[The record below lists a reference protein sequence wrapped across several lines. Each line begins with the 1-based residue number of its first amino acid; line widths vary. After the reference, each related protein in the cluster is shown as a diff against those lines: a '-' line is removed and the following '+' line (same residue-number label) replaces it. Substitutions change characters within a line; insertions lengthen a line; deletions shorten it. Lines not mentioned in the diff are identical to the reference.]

1 MQQATRVCF
10 YCLHKIW
17 LLLAIGLVL
26 LATLVSVLRLAL
38 PYADSY
44 KHHLENL
51 LANQLGTPVQI
62 AEISA
67 GWQKLGPAMVL
78 NQMQLGSPQQGVQLS
93 IEQTRVHF
101 DFWQSLRSLQL
112 RAEHFELRG
121 LRYAIDSSTLLNR
134 PQTNQPLDAVPAI
147 NALEQLFFRQLNH
160 FTLLDSE
167 LVLTADGSDDI
178 VISVDKLDWRNEG
191 ERHQG
196 IGELAVADIT
206 GNTLSFIID
215 LYGPSLDQAFGQIFL
230 ESRELDILPW
240 FQQSLP
246 QTGRLDQADIN
257 FQAWGRVD
265 KGEIQR
271 FQIELADNSLS
282 WQRQGQAHQLKLG
295 PGQLLWY
302 PTENGW
308 SLYSG
313 PLALSDGQALWPEL
327 TVQLHKKSVGWH
339 GQLQQLKLDA
349 LAPLSQLLSDEIPQ
363 LARLTTTEL
372 QGELNQAQWQ
382 LQSRDN
388 WQLQGQL
395 TNLSKTSSN
404 ELPGLNA
411 LDGKFWAASHAAGL
425 TLSGQQ
431 SELQWPGMFSA
442 PIPYQ
447 QLQLSLLARKNTAGI
462 WQIQLPSLQLDTADF
477 SLTGSMQWSM
487 QQQPELSLFAV
498 LTGARAS
505 EVGRYLPLRYLPEK
519 TREYLSNAIIDGQLE
534 QAAVLWQGQPAQY
547 PFADAEG
554 IFQVE
559 AKVNDASFQFNPQWP
574 SLEQLNSRLWFE
586 NAAMQIST
594 DSASIAGIPLQGVVK
609 ADIAN
614 LLDAEYLTIEIDSEL
629 QLSEATGLINASPLR
644 DNLGKVLRQ
653 LAPTGAAQ
661 ADIALQLGLRQPAV
675 EASGTITLDKVS
687 LDLTAPQLA
696 IRQLTGEVSFRD
708 SDVNAENL
716 KFNWRELPVTASLD
730 GQQQADY
737 YQFNLAAEASNGS
750 SNVVQA
756 LWPDAAALVRG
767 ELDWQLALALQL
779 QSDDFSYNSTLSAD
793 LTNTALLLPAP
804 YQKATAT
811 RAKLN
816 IGAEGNSQQG
826 LLSLNYA
833 DQLYF
838 TAELD
843 HTDARVRRAN
853 LSLGPEN
860 AGINGPHFTID
871 VDVAHAELL
880 PWQQLLSEQL
890 VNRDQDDSGLM
901 PPLSRVRGR
910 IAKLGLVAGSA
921 LTNTV
926 FELEPGQDAWHLR
939 LHGTEIASRWAF
951 SHDWQQQG
959 LRAEID
965 YLHLPLPGNR
975 QNQAVAQT
983 PSDEAV
989 ALATPDEALPQLQAS
1004 LLTLPPLTV
1013 KCNDCSVGNYQ
1024 FGRLELAASGQ
1035 DDHWQLSEFNSRYKD
1050 NELAVQGNWFPDEQL
1065 GVTELSGRFQSPNL
1079 GALLNELQL
1088 TTGISGSRADMSFKL
1103 NWPAAPTQFELAKLN
1118 GQLQFNLG
1126 EGALTEVSD
1135 QGARLFSIFS
1145 LDSLVR
1151 KLRLD
1156 FRDVFSKG
1164 FFYNKM
1170 SGDLAIHKGVVQTS
1184 DTTID
1189 GVPGNLAIQGYADL
1203 VNSELDYQMSFS
1215 PKVTSSLPV
1224 IIAWMVNPATGLAA
1238 LALDEVFQSAE
1249 VISRINFTVTGTFEQ
1264 PVVTEVNRH
1273 STEVPVPVRIAQPE
1287 TVIDLEEQQ
1296 PRGD

>member
-1 MQQATRVCF
+1 M
-10 YCLHKIW
+10 
-17 LLLAIGLVL
+17 LAIGLVL
-26 LATLVSVLRLAL
+26 LATLVSILRLAL

-44 KHHLENL
+44 KHHLEDL
-51 LANQLGTPVQI
+51 LANQLGTEVQI

-67 GWQKLGPAMVL
+67 GWQKFGPAMVL
-78 NQMQLGSPQQGVQLS
+78 NQMQLGKPQQGVQLS
-93 IEQTRVHF
+93 IKQTRVHF
-101 DFWQSLRSLQL
+101 DFWQSLRSMQL

-134 PQTNQPLDAVPAI
+134 RQTTQPLDTAPAI

-167 LVLTADGSDDI
+167 LVLTAKGSDDI
-178 VISVDKLDWRNEG
+178 VIAVHKLDWRNEG

-215 LYGPSLDQAFGQIFL
+215 LYGATLDQAFGQIFL
-230 ESRELDILPW
+230 ESRQLDILPW

-265 KGEIQR
+265 KGELQR

-295 PGQLLWY
+295 PGQLLWH
-302 PTENGW
+302 PTAEGW

-313 PLALSDGQALWPEL
+313 PLALSDGQAVWPDL
-327 TVQLHKKSVGWH
+327 TVQLHKKSPGWH

-372 QGELNQAQWQ
+372 QGELTQAQWQ

-395 TNLSKTSSN
+395 SNLTKISSTD
-404 ELPGLNA
+404 LPGVAGLN
-411 LDGKFWAASHAAGL
+411 GEFWAAPTAAGL
-425 TLSGQQ
+425 TLGGQQ
-431 SELQWPGMFSA
+431 SELQWPAMFSA

-447 QLQLSLLARKNTAGI
+447 QLQLSLLARKTSAGD

-477 SLTGSMQWSM
+477 NLAGSMQWRL

-519 TREYLSNAIIDGQLE
+519 TRDYLSNAIIDGQLE
-534 QAAVLWQGQPAQY
+534 QAAVLWQGRPAQY
-547 PFADAEG
+547 PFAAAEG

-559 AKVNDASFQFNPQWP
+559 AVVSDASFQFNPQWP

-594 DSASIAGIPLQGVVK
+594 DSATIGGMALQGKVT
-609 ADIAN
+609 AEIAN
-614 LLDAEYLTIEIDSEL
+614 LLDAKYLTIDIDSAL
-629 QLSEATGLINASPLR
+629 QLDDATGLINASPLR

-653 LAPTGAAQ
+653 LAPSGPAR

-675 EASGTITLDKVS
+675 QASGTIALNNVS

-696 IRQLTGEVSFRD
+696 IRQLTGQVTFRD

-730 GQQQADY
+730 GQQQNDH
-737 YQFNLAAEASNGS
+737 YQFNLAATATNDS

-756 LWPDAAALVRG
+756 LWPDAAALASG

-779 QSDDFSYNSTLSAD
+779 QNDDFSYSSTLRAD
-793 LTNTALLLPAP
+793 LSDAALLLPAP
-804 YQKATAT
+804 YQKAAATA
-811 RAKLN
+811 ANLA
-816 IGAEGNSQQG
+816 IEAEGNSQQG
-826 LLSLNYA
+826 LLELNYA

-843 HTDARVRRAN
+843 HANAQVRRAN

-860 AGINGPHFTID
+860 AGINGSHFTID
-871 VDVAHAELL
+871 IDVAHAELH

-890 VNRDQDDSGLM
+890 FSRSQDSSGLM

-910 IAKLGLVAGSA
+910 IAKLGLVADTA

-926 FELEPGQDAWHLR
+926 FELEPGPDAWRLR
-939 LHGTEIASRWAF
+939 LHGTEIASRWVF

-959 LRAEID
+959 LQADID
-965 YLHLPLPGNR
+965 YLHLPLPGKSPG
-975 QNQAVAQT
+975 QSDFQT
-983 PSDEAV
+983 VSGEVD
-989 ALATPDEALPQLQAS
+989 ALATPEELLPQLEAS

-1013 KCNDCSVGNYQ
+1013 KCNDCSIGNYR
-1024 FGRLELAASGQ
+1024 FGQLQLAASGQ
-1035 DDHWQLSEFNSRYKD
+1035 GDHWQLSEFTSRYKS
-1050 NELAVQGNWFPDEQL
+1050 NELTVQGSWFPDQQL

-1079 GALLNELQL
+1079 GALLNEFQL
-1088 TTGISGSRADMSFKL
+1088 TTGISGSRAEMNFNL

-1170 SGDLAIHKGVVQTS
+1170 SGALAIHRGVVQTS
-1184 DTTID
+1184 DTSID

-1287 TVIDLEEQQ
+1287 TIMDLEEQQ